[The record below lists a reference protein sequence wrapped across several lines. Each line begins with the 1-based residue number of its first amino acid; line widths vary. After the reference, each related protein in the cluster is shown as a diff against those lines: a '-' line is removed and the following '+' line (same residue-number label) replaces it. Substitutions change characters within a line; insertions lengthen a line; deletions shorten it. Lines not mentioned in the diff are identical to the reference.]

1 MKSYYLILITIFL
14 TSCDVVDV
22 VPLINK
28 NYAIV
33 APELEEKVEYDEQRN
48 IFYGEDELQ
57 TYDIFLPK
65 NQSSK
70 VPVIIL
76 LHGGGWSEG
85 DKGFI
90 NPIVGYLKQKNVK
103 CAIVNANYRLTYKSG
118 ITYKQ
123 QIEDIDLI
131 IKKLRNEAKSLN
143 ITPKFFL
150 MGISAGGHLAMLY
163 SYSADANKVVEVV
176 GGIVTP
182 SDLTSEK
189 IRQGRMNTDIEKLI
203 GKPFNE
209 APDEYRK
216 ASPAFQIRRNSP
228 PTILFYGGSDNL
240 VPAEQGSLMSARLKE
255 LNIKH
260 EYYLYPEQS
269 HNWSLL
275 NETLDKMIA
284 FADKY
289 L

>member
-1 MKSYYLILITIFL
+1 MKSYYFILLIIILS
-14 TSCDVVDV
+14 SCDVVDV

-28 NYAIV
+28 NYSIV
-33 APELEEKVEYDEQRN
+33 SAEAQEKVEYDEQRN
-48 IFYGEDELQ
+48 IFYGKDELQ
-57 TYDIFLPK
+57 TYDLFLPK
-65 NQSSK
+65 NQSNK

-103 CAIVNANYRLTYKSG
+103 CAIVNANYRLTYKAG
-118 ITYKQ
+118 VTYKE

-131 IKKLRNEAKSLN
+131 IKKLRDESKTLN

-163 SYSADANKVVEVV
+163 SYSADTDKVVEVV

-182 SDLTSEK
+182 SDLTSDK

-203 GKPFNE
+203 GKRFDE
-209 APDEYRK
+209 APNEYRR
-216 ASPAFQIRRNSP
+216 ASPVFQIKRNSP

-240 VPAEQGSLMSARLKE
+240 VPEEQGSLMSARLKE

-260 EYYLYPEQS
+260 EYYFYPEQS

-275 NETLDKMIA
+275 NETLDKMIV